1 VTTLEERFQASRPVL
16 ARLGRADAHG
26 NPLGNSMMEE
36 IAPDQWR
43 LIREACFGSLWTR
56 PGLSMEQRSMATI
69 SIITVLRRDDNLR
82 GHVHSGLD
90 VGLTAEQIAEI
101 MLQLLFYTGAPIANT
116 ALRIAYDVFKE
127 RGLQLSPYRV
137 YDPQEDPEALYQ
149 RGLATRREVMGE
161 TFAGDREAGDE
172 VDRDWE
178 RYVLE
183 YVWGSVWTRPGLDT
197 PSRCLVTLT
206 ALTVVG
212 TEQALREYIRA
223 ALRLG
228 FSATQV
234 KELFFHL
241 SFYTGVALARD
252 AAALVKEA
260 GSDRP

>member
-16 ARLGRADAHG
+16 ARLGRADANG
-26 NPLGNSMMEE
+26 NPLSNAMMEE

-69 SIITVLRRDDNLR
+69 SIITVLRRDDNLK
-82 GHVHSGLD
+82 GHIHSGLD
-90 VGLTAEQIAEI
+90 VGLTAEQIVEI

-127 RGLQLSPYRV
+127 RRLQVNPHRV
-137 YDPQEDPEALYQ
+137 YEPQEDPEALYQ
-149 RGLATRREVMGE
+149 RGLAKRRGVMGD
-161 TFAGDREAGDE
+161 TLASDLDAGDE
-172 VDRDWE
+172 IDRDWE
-178 RYVLE
+178 RYVVE
-183 YVWGSVWTRPGLDT
+183 YLWGSVWTRPGLDT

-206 ALTVVG
+206 AMTVVG
-212 TEQALREYIRA
+212 TERALVQYIGA

-228 FSATQV
+228 FSAAQV

-241 SFYTGVALARD
+241 SFYIGDSLARG
-252 AAALVKEA
+252 AAALVREV
-260 GSDRP
+260 GSVRP